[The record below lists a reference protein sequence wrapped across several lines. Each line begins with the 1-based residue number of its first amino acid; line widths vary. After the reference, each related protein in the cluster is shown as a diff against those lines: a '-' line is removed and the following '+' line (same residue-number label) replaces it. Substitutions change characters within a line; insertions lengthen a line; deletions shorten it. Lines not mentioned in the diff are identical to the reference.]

1 MHALPRGTGKR
12 LIHNRV
18 VERAL
23 AVLGVERLVLG
34 VHDLMLPSLP
44 EEDTGRGSPLSR
56 GARELVDFS
65 LGLGFNALQLGPQGQ
80 TSGDNPSPYD
90 GAIFSRNPA
99 ALSLLPLTEPEQ
111 GELLTLEDVRGL
123 VSAGPTGKDRADHQG
138 AERIAARAL
147 RLAYDRFVLQ
157 DTPVRREL
165 ARGLAGFRAQASDWL
180 ERDGLFEVLAAEHLG
195 ADPRGWPAGDQE
207 LFGSTAQAAG
217 VERRRELAERQ
228 AAFLERRAF
237 AQFLL
242 HAQHAAFQRSLRE
255 RGATLYGDLQIGLSS
270 RDAWGWRRLFLKGLV
285 MGAPPSRTTPLGQ
298 PWGYPV
304 LDPVLFSAAA
314 PGLAFVRLRIEKML
328 REYDGFRIDHPHGWV
343 CPWVYDAVEAGSA
356 ASVERGTRLFE
367 SPDDPRC
374 ARFAIAR
381 LDQLRLELPRFDDAW
396 VRELDEPQVDR
407 YAVLTDEILA
417 CADRLGRSRELLLW
431 ELLST
436 QPHPLERVLR
446 RQGLGRFRVTQ
457 KVRLGDP
464 ADGYRSEHANPGD
477 WIMVGNH
484 DTEPIWAVAR
494 RWQESG
500 ELAARAS
507 YLAGRLRPEA
517 SARARFAARLE
528 SDPLL
533 IAQAQFADLFASRAK
548 NVLVFVSDLLGETR
562 WFNIPGVVDPDNWTL
577 RVPGDFRRVYRERL
591 ESSAALD
598 LPLALT
604 LALKAKGY
612 AATHAE
618 LIREL
623 RLLANPETVARLG

>member
-1 MHALPRGTGKR
+1 M
-12 LIHNRV
+12 
-18 VERAL
+18 
-23 AVLGVERLVLG
+23 LGVERLVLG

-44 EEDTGRGSPLSR
+44 VEDTGRGSPLSR
-56 GARELVDFS
+56 GAREFVDFS

-99 ALSLLPLTEPEQ
+99 ALSLVDLTEPEQ
-111 GELLTLEDVRGL
+111 GELLTIDEVRAL
-123 VSAGPTGKDRADHQG
+123 VSVRPDASDRADHQS
-138 AERIAARAL
+138 AQRIAARAL
-147 RLAYDRFVLQ
+147 KLAYDRFASQ

-165 ARGLAGFRAQASDWL
+165 ARALAGFRSQASDWL
-180 ERDGLFEVLAAEHLG
+180 ERDGLFEILAAEHRDG
-195 ADPRGWPAGDQE
+195 DPHGWPAEDQE
-207 LFGSTAQAAG
+207 LFGSTAEAAAL
-217 VERRRELAERQ
+217 ERRRELAERE
-228 AAFLERRAF
+228 AGFLERRAF

-242 HAQHAAFQRSLRE
+242 HGQHAAFQRFLRE
-255 RGATLYGDLQIGLSS
+255 RGAALYGDLQIGLSR
-270 RDAWGWRRLFLKGLV
+270 RDAWGWSRLFLRDLV
-285 MGAPPSRTTPLGQ
+285 MGAPPSRTTPIGQ

-304 LDPVLFSAAA
+304 LDPSLCGAAGTGA
-314 PGLAFVRLRIEKML
+314 GPTATPGLAFVRLRIEKML

-381 LDQLRLELPRFDDAW
+381 VDQLRLGLPRFDDAW

-407 YAVLTDEILA
+407 YAALTDEILA
-417 CADRLGRSRELLLW
+417 CAHRVGRSRKLLLW

-436 QPHPLERVLR
+436 QPYPLERVLR

-464 ADGYRSEHANPGD
+464 EDAYRSEHANPDD

-484 DTEPIWAVAR
+484 DTQPIWAVAK
-494 RWQESG
+494 RWQQGG
-500 ELAARAS
+500 ELGARAR
-507 YLAGRLRPEA
+507 YLAGRLCGDA
-517 SARARFAARLE
+517 SERESFAARLE

-533 IAQAQFADLFASRAK
+533 TAQAQCADLFASRAK

-562 WFNIPGVVDPDNWTL
+562 WFNVPGVVDPDNWSL
-577 RVPGDFRRVYRERL
+577 RVPGDYRRVYRERL
-591 ESSAALD
+591 ERSAALD

-604 LALKAKGY
+604 LALEAKGY
-612 AATHAE
+612 STTHAE
-618 LIREL
+618 LIAEL
-623 RLLANPETVARLG
+623 RSMANPATVARLG